1 MEATNAA
8 DPRSGIS
15 TVIPTGERLR
25 DGPRRLRESLFE
37 FKTSVTAGSAGK
49 SESAAEGELAA
60 EHDATA
66 ATDTVAVAVEGL
78 NAWYG
83 NNLAIRD
90 ITLNMPDHKITAII
104 GPSGCGKSTLL
115 RCINRM
121 HEVIPGARS
130 AGKLL
135 VHGRDILA
143 PGVDPV
149 AVRRRIGMVFQRPNP
164 FPTMSIFDNVAAGLK
179 LVGGTSRSEIQDR
192 VESSLK
198 RAAIW
203 DEVKDKLRQPGTALS
218 GGQQQRLCIARA
230 LAVNPE
236 VLLLDEP
243 ASALDPIASQH
254 IEDLIRELSS
264 EVTSVIVTHNMQQAA
279 RVSDFTAFLLAGDE
293 RVGSLVEFGPTR
305 QLFTNPSDPRT
316 DAYITGRFG

>member
-8 DPRSGIS
+8 DRISGMPS
-15 TVIPTGERLR
+15 VLPAGAQLLN
-25 DGPRRLRESLFE
+25 GAKKAREALFE
-37 FKTSVTAGSAGK
+37 FRTSVSASPARERASTAVA
-49 SESAAEGELAA
+49 ELAA
-60 EHDATA
+60 ES
-66 ATDTVAVAVEGL
+66 DTAVATSTPAIAIEGL

-83 NNLAIRD
+83 NHLAIRD
-90 ITLNMPDHKITAII
+90 ITLNMPERKITAII

-121 HEVIPGARS
+121 HEVIPGAHA
-130 AGKLL
+130 AGRLL

-149 AVRRRIGMVFQRPNP
+149 AVRRRIGMVFQRANP

-179 LVGGTSRSEIQDR
+179 LVGGTSRSEIRDR
-192 VESSLK
+192 VEHSLK

-243 ASALDPIASQH
+243 ASALDPIASQR
-254 IEDLIRELSS
+254 IEDLVRELSS

-279 RVSDFTAFLLAGDE
+279 RVSDFTAFLLAGEE

-305 QLFTNPSDPRT
+305 RLFTNPTDPRT